1 MKKTL
6 FSRHIPFASIS
17 QKDVEAIREDIALF
31 NRIKRTV
38 TRRKSVSCPSGEEA
52 EKTADKPD
60 LRRKENA
67 ELRKKQPKSM
77 HLQLK
82 EAFGTEDHFTNS
94 ALSSAN
100 ATIRSVRELKQMNL
114 ERAES
119 DIDDI
124 TTNIKE
130 KKKRLKALNNI
141 QASLVKRSK
150 AKKDG
155 RRIPAPCSNP
165 IEFYKDGKWYITC
178 FGKTV
183 SVYENEYLFEIR
195 YLRPKIRQ
203 LSGAI
208 KALVFRKNR
217 LEHKLSLLKEDKDA
231 HICYGRK
238 DFFRKQSTVYENQH
252 EVWLSGFRKRRN
264 KSLTISGRKDADGG
278 NFLFHYDPLS
288 HTLFYRSQT
297 GKRTIAIP
305 NVVFPYGQPD
315 VDHAVTVK
323 KPERNAVAWSIEIH
337 GQSFII
343 KCMIEAVPDKHIN
356 DDYSNGCI
364 GVDSNYDCLAVT
376 ETDGS
381 GNLLRHM
388 IIPIDVTGKSGSNE
402 QSISKA
408 LDQVFAMCRK
418 SHKPFAMES
427 LSMKSKPHLYGGK
440 KQNRHISLFS
450 ADTITWLAEGKALRN
465 GVACVFVN
473 PAYTSQIGKMKYMRR
488 FGLTVH
494 EAASFVIARRAMGIH
509 TERLP
514 SWMRKDP
521 AVQKKRASKNASCNA
536 WKDVYTM
543 TKKITPAERMQ
554 GSCPSFA

>member
-1 MKKTL
+1 M
-6 FSRHIPFASIS
+6 
-17 QKDVEAIREDIALF
+17 
-31 NRIKRTV
+31 
-38 TRRKSVSCPSGEEA
+38 
-52 EKTADKPD
+52 
-60 LRRKENA
+60 
-67 ELRKKQPKSM
+67 
-77 HLQLK
+77 
-82 EAFGTEDHFTNS
+82 
-94 ALSSAN
+94 
-100 ATIRSVRELKQMNL
+100 
-114 ERAES
+114 
-119 DIDDI
+119 
-124 TTNIKE
+124 
-130 KKKRLKALNNI
+130 
-141 QASLVKRSK
+141 
-150 AKKDG
+150 
-155 RRIPAPCSNP
+155 
-165 IEFYKDGKWYITC
+165 
-178 FGKTV
+178 
-183 SVYENEYLFEIR
+183 
-195 YLRPKIRQ
+195 
-203 LSGAI
+203 
-208 KALVFRKNR
+208 
-217 LEHKLSLLKEDKDA
+217 KEDKDA

-264 KSLTISGRKDADGG
+264 KSLTISGRQDADGG

-554 GSCPSFA
+554 GPCPSFA

>member
-1 MKKTL
+1 MEKTL
-6 FSRHIPFASIS
+6 FSRHIPFASMS
-17 QKDVEAIREDIALF
+17 QKDVEAIRDDIALF

-38 TRRKSVSCPSGEEA
+38 TRRKSVSCASEEA
-52 EKTADKPD
+52 ADKTADKPD

-82 EAFGTEDHFTNS
+82 ETFGTEDHFTNS
-94 ALSSAN
+94 AHRSAN
-100 ATIRSVRELKQMNL
+100 AAIRSARELKQMNL
-114 ERAES
+114 DRAES
-119 DIDDI
+119 DVYDI
-124 TTNIKE
+124 TAKIKD

-150 AKKDG
+150 AKKTG

-165 IEFYKDGKWYITC
+165 IEVYKDGKWYVTY

-183 SVYENEYLFEIR
+183 DVYENDYLFEIR

-203 LSGAI
+203 LSNTI
-208 KALVFRKNR
+208 KSLVFRKNR
-217 LEHKLSLLKEDKDA
+217 LEHKISLMKEDKDA

-238 DFFRKQSTVYENQH
+238 DFFRKQSTVYENYH
-252 EVWLSGFRKRRN
+252 DVWLSGFRKRRN
-264 KSLTISGRKDADGG
+264 KALTISGRHDAEGG

-297 GKRTIAIP
+297 GKGTITIQ
-305 NVVFPYGQPD
+305 NVIFPYGQKD
-315 VDHAVTVK
+315 VDHAVTIK

-337 GQSFII
+337 GQSFIV

-356 DDYSNGCI
+356 DDYSNGCV

-381 GNLLRHM
+381 GNLLRHLV
-388 IIPIDVTGKSGSNE
+388 IPIDVTGKSGSNE
-402 QSISKA
+402 QSVSKA
-408 LDQVFAMCRK
+408 LDKVFAICRE

-440 KQNRHISLFS
+440 KQNRHTSLFS

-465 GVACVFVN
+465 GVACTFVN

-488 FGLTVH
+488 FGLTIH
-494 EAASFVIARRAMGIH
+494 EAASFVIARKAMGIR

-514 SWMRKDP
+514 AWMRKDP
-521 AVQKKRASKNASCNA
+521 MVQKKRAAKNAGHNA
-536 WKDVYTM
+536 WKDVYTL

-554 GSCPSFA
+554 GPCPSFA

>member
-1 MKKTL
+1 MPELL
-6 FSRHIPFASIS
+6 FEKGGRRSSPLQAAGFPRLYYY
-17 QKDVEAIREDIALF
+17 DIAAKL
-31 NRIKRTV
+31 
-38 TRRKSVSCPSGEEA
+38 
-52 EKTADKPD
+52 
-60 LRRKENA
+60 
-67 ELRKKQPKSM
+67 
-77 HLQLK
+77 
-82 EAFGTEDHFTNS
+82 
-94 ALSSAN
+94 
-100 ATIRSVRELKQMNL
+100 
-114 ERAES
+114 
-119 DIDDI
+119 
-124 TTNIKE
+124 KE

-141 QASLVKRSK
+141 RASLVKRSK

-155 RRIPAPCSNP
+155 RRIPAPCSHP
-165 IEFYKDGKWYITC
+165 IEVYKDEKWYITC

-183 SVYENEYLFEIR
+183 SVYENDYLFEIR
-195 YLRPKIRQ
+195 YLRLKIRQ
-203 LSGAI
+203 LSGTI
-208 KALVFRKNR
+208 KSLIFRKNR
-217 LEHKLSLLKEDKDA
+217 LEHKLSRMKEDNGV

-238 DFFRKQSTVYENQH
+238 DYFHKQTTVYKDQH

-264 KSLTISGRKDADGG
+264 KSLTISGRQDADGG

-288 HTLFYRSQT
+288 HILFYRSQT

-315 VDHAVTVK
+315 IDRAVTAK
-323 KPERNAVAWSIEIH
+323 KPERHAVAWSIEIH
-337 GQSFII
+337 GQSFLI
-343 KCMIEAVPDKHIN
+343 KCMIEAVPDKYIN

-364 GVDSNYDCLAVT
+364 GVDSNYNCLAVT

-381 GNLLRHM
+381 GNMLHHM

-402 QSISKA
+402 QSVSKA
-408 LDQVFAMCRK
+408 LDQVFALCDK

-450 ADTITWLAEGKALRN
+450 AATITWLAESKALRHE
-465 GVACVFVN
+465 VACVFVN

-514 SWMRKDP
+514 LWMRKDP
-521 AVQKKRASKNASCNA
+521 AVQKKLTAKNAGPGV
-536 WKDVYTM
+536 WKDVYPM
-543 TKKITPAERMQ
+543 TKKIIPAERMK
-554 GSCPSFA
+554 GMRPSFA